1 MQDEFAVK
9 REQVGY
15 TRVNQARPDRFNGVF
30 SLMTRSIRWLFVAAL
45 LPVAACSS
53 NSGVPMASAPT
64 MPALAAADQTFIN
77 MAATSD
83 AVETQS
89 SQLATT
95 KARSARVKQYAS
107 KMIADHAKAD
117 QQLMAIAQSKG
128 VTPDTT
134 PPEMATSMMAKLSAD
149 KPAAFDRDYLSG
161 QVALHQMT
169 VKAFQ
174 DEIANG
180 QDADVKAF
188 ASSTLPTM
196 QQHLTMARRLSG
208 ARR

>member
-1 MQDEFAVK
+1 MI
-9 REQVGY
+9 
-15 TRVNQARPDRFNGVF
+15 
-30 SLMTRSIRWLFVAAL
+30 RSARWLFVAAL

-53 NSGVPMASAPT
+53 STPAPMASAPPA

-95 KARSARVKQYAS
+95 KARGARVKQYAS

-117 QQLMAIAQSKG
+117 QQLMTIAQSKG

-134 PPEMATSMMAKLSAD
+134 PPEMATTMMSKLSAD
-149 KPAAFDRDYLSG
+149 KPAMFDRDYLQG
-161 QVALHQMT
+161 QVAVHQVA
-169 VKAFQ
+169 VKAFE

-180 QDADVKAF
+180 QDPDVKAF
-188 ASSTLPTM
+188 ATATLPTIK
-196 QQHLTMARRLSG
+196 QHLTMARRLSG
-208 ARR
+208 MRG